1 MKINNLVAK
10 HSPHRGGKHKDRK
23 RASRRVRGHK
33 HKESDMEDGLTALDI
48 NNASLCDMQE
58 FLIGLGYNVEGISN
72 DEIYGLCVSVM
83 DGHRDESEEVEEL
96 SFDG

>member
-23 RASRRVRGHK
+23 RASRQVRGHK
-33 HKESDMEDGLTALDI
+33 HKEGDMEGNLPALDV

-58 FLIGLGYNVEGISN
+58 FLINLGYNIEGISN
-72 DEIYGLCVSVM
+72 EEVLSLCVSAL
-83 DGHRDESEEVEEL
+83 DGHKDEADEIEEL
-96 SFDG
+96 SFD

>member
-33 HKESDMEDGLTALDI
+33 HKESDMDDDLPSLSIQE
-48 NNASLCDMQE
+48 ASLCDMQE
-58 FLIGLGYNVEGISN
+58 FLIALGYNIEGISN
-72 DEIYGLCVSVM
+72 EEVYDLCLSTL
-83 DGHRDESEEVEEL
+83 DGHRDESDEVEEL
-96 SFDG
+96 SFD